1 MCFSLITPCL
11 ITNGCW
17 AVSLACS
24 ESQSKRRKEESI
36 YFQPGGLY
44 WNHKDM
50 LPKSIGWQFNF
61 FLYFMENSY
70 SIWGIFSLSYFKLFH
85 QLQKLWHHD
94 KYYYTEVRV
103 NLWICILYC
112 YLFDHKTRSIIR
124 YIQRN
129 ISLKILRKY
138 CSWVRGFSP
147 KSSIC

>member
-1 MCFSLITPCL
+1 MAVEQSALHAVNPNPKEERKNLFTFSLVVYIETTKICFPSQLVDNL
-11 ITNGCW
+11 I
-17 AVSLACS
+17 
-24 ESQSKRRKEESI
+24 
-36 YFQPGGLY
+36 
-44 WNHKDM
+44 
-50 LPKSIGWQFNF
+50 F
-61 FLYFMENSY
+61 FIFYGKFIFHL
-70 SIWGIFSLSYFKLFH
+70 GIFSLSYFKLFH

-112 YLFDHKTRSIIR
+112 YLFDHKTRSIVR